1 MTFARTTTL
10 MILASM
16 LAVAPA
22 AWGRTHDE
30 VQAPRGQDIQA
41 PRAQE
46 VQAPRGEEVQAPR
59 SDNGHEFPT
68 LRR

>member
-1 MTFARTTTL
+1 MIFARTTTL
-10 MILASM
+10 MVLAFV
-16 LAVAPA
+16 LGAAPA

-41 PRAQE
+41 PREQE
-46 VQAPRGEEVQAPR
+46 VQAPRGDEIQAPR
-59 SDNGHEFPT
+59 NDNGHEFPT